1 MATHKLDNYLR
12 TYRKRAGFSQDEVAY
27 LLGTRDGT
35 KTSRHERLKRT
46 PSLEAALAY
55 EAIFGV
61 PVRELFAGV
70 SARAER
76 MTQRRAR
83 LLKKRLDA
91 TGRRSDHLVE
101 LLGEVAPGEESK
113 LAA

>member
-12 TYRKRAGFSQDEVAY
+12 TYRKRAGFSQDEVAC

-46 PSLEAALAY
+46 PSLETALAY
-55 EAIFGV
+55 EAMFGV

-70 SARAER
+70 SARAR
-76 MTQRRAR
+76 RQTRRRAC
-83 LLKKRLDA
+83 LLRKRLQA
-91 TGRRSDHLVE
+91 TGRNSDQLLI
-101 LLGEVAPGEESK
+101 LLGEVAPNEESK
-113 LAA
+113 LAK